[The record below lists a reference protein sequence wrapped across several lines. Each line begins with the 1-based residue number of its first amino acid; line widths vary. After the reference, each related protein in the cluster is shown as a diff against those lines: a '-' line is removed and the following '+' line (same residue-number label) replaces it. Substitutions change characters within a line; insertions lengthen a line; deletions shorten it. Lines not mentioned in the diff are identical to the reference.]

1 MTILISILSDY
12 LQPNFLLIKEFKG
25 KYDKLIFITTK
36 EMEGKGKGYAL
47 EKTLELEN
55 DSVQRIEVIE
65 DDYSNVIEKL
75 ADCSFS
81 IHDEYILNVTGGTK
95 VMTIAVWE
103 FFSRR
108 YMSQF
113 YYVPIGKNIIRNIYS
128 EETIQLNYRLN
139 LKEYFTL
146 NGLRFDPSNETLFP
160 LSQSR
165 MVFNEYEQVGFKR
178 QKHKKICDS
187 HNLPDAKERVYYSGA
202 WFEDYC
208 YWRLK
213 KEFNLSDNAICKNAK
228 IYRNNSEQY
237 DNEIDV
243 MFIRNNEL
251 YIFECKLSITT
262 SPVEKDKD
270 VLDKYMY
277 KLAAIAKDYGF
288 RPKSYI
294 LTLQNIKQKWSDMSL
309 SNVEKRLKILGISGF
324 LDCND
329 FSKEGNLL
337 CFNEPKRVADETQ
350 SEDLKPKAIP
360 KLSDTPKCA
369 SNNVA
374 MYTTEPINIGVK
386 VVGKIDLDK
395 VSKK

>member
-1 MTILISILSDY
+1 MERILISILSDY
-12 LQPNFLLIKEFKG
+12 LQPNFLLIKEFDG
-25 KYDKLIFITTK
+25 KYDKLIFITTEK
-36 EMEGKGKGYAL
+36 MKGKGKGRAL
-47 EKTLELEN
+47 EKALGVAEN
-55 DSVQRIEVIE
+55 SVQRIEVFE
-65 DDYSNVIEKL
+65 DDYSDVKQKLEK
-75 ADCSFS
+75 CSFDAD
-81 IHDEYILNVTGGTK
+81 DEYILNVTGGTK
-95 VMTIAVWE
+95 VIPIAVCD
-103 FFSRR
+103 FFKKFN
-108 YMSQF
+108 SQF
-113 YYVPIGKNIIRNIYS
+113 YYVPIGKNIVRNIYS
-128 EETIQLNYRLN
+128 DETITLNYRLN

-146 NGLRFDPSNETLFP
+146 NGLRHEPSNETLFP
-160 LSQSR
+160 LSQSK
-165 MVFNEYEQVGFKR
+165 MVFNEYKQVGFKR
-178 QKHKKICDS
+178 QRHKKICNS
-187 HNLPDAKERVYYSGA
+187 HNLPDAKERAYYSGA

-213 KEFNLSDNAICKNAK
+213 KEFELNDDAICKSAK
-228 IYRNNSEQY
+228 IFRGESVQH

-251 YIFECKLSITT
+251 YIFECKISITT
-262 SPVEKDKD
+262 TPTESDKD

-337 CFNEPKRVADETQ
+337 CFNEPMNKTQ
-350 SEDLKPKAIP
+350 SGEAKPKAMP
-360 KLSDTPKCA
+360 KLSDTHKCV
-369 SNNVA
+369 SNDA
-374 MYTTEPINIGVK
+374 TIYTTEPISMGVK

-395 VSKK
+395 IRRK

>member
-1 MTILISILSDY
+1 MKTILISILSDY
-12 LQPNFLLIKEFKG
+12 LQPNFLLIKEFDG
-25 KYDKLIFITTK
+25 KYDKLIFITTQ
-36 EMEGKGKGYAL
+36 EMKGKGKGRAL
-47 EKTLELEN
+47 EKALGLAD
-55 DSVQRIEVIE
+55 DSVQRIEVFE
-65 DDYSNVIEKL
+65 DDYSDVKQKLEK
-75 ADCSFS
+75 CSFDAD
-81 IHDEYILNVTGGTK
+81 DEYILNVTGGTK
-95 VMTIAVWE
+95 VIPIAVCD
-103 FFSRR
+103 FFKNFN
-108 YMSQF
+108 SQF
-113 YYVPIGKNIIRNIYS
+113 YYVPIGKNIVRNIYS
-128 EETIQLNYRLN
+128 DETIPLNYRLS
-139 LKEYFTL
+139 LSEYFTL
-146 NGLRFDPSNETLFP
+146 NGLRYDPSDEVLFP

-165 MVFNEYEQVGFKR
+165 MVFNEYKQVGFKR
-178 QKHKKICDS
+178 QKHKKISDS
-187 HNLPDAKERVYYSGA
+187 HHLPDAKERLYYSGA

-213 KEFNLSDNAICKNAK
+213 KEFELDDNAICKGAK
-228 IYRNNSEQY
+228 IFRGESVQH

-251 YIFECKLSITT
+251 YIFECKISITT
-262 SPVEKDKD
+262 TPAESDKE

-337 CFNEPKRVADETQ
+337 CFNEPMDKTQ
-350 SEDLKPKAIP
+350 SGGMKPKVMP

-369 SNNVA
+369 NDAAV
-374 MYTTEPINIGVK
+374 YTTKSINMGVK

-395 VSKK
+395 IRRK